1 MGIHSD
7 KFGSSK
13 ILSLELLGEC
23 TRLAASTEAE
33 VGQEQGGQRRKR
45 CVYGHSEKKKKNSRG
60 PQSVTTEGAP
70 SILFNKDHFLGAVLL
85 SFYLYACTYI
95 ADPHDSHFPS
105 L

>member
-23 TRLAASTEAE
+23 TWLAASTEAE

-70 SILFNKDHFLGAVLL
+70 SILFNRDHFLGAVPL
-85 SFYLYACTYI
+85 SFYLYVCTYV
-95 ADPHDSHFPS
+95 ANPHDSHFPS

>member
-45 CVYGHSEKKKKNSRG
+45 CVYGHSEKKKELTRA
-60 PQSVTTEGAP
+60 TEC
-70 SILFNKDHFLGAVLL
+70 DHRR
-85 SFYLYACTYI
+85 CTI
-95 ADPHDSHFPS
+95 HPV
-105 L
+105 